1 MTCLDLRSL
10 LTMMLM
16 MRGYLRVPREQ
27 KGVVVG
33 IESWSGIGTG
43 RPGRGDDPRMSLG
56 LRWRLRRGWRP
67 SGLVDAVKG
76 PGIGREGVVV
86 LIWLVLEK

>member
-1 MTCLDLRSL
+1 
-10 LTMMLM
+10 MLV
-16 MRGYLRVPREQ
+16 RYLRVPREQ

-33 IESWSGIGTG
+33 IEIWSGIGTG

-56 LRWRLRRGWRP
+56 LRWRWRRGWRP

-86 LIWLVLEK
+86 LILSVLDRMNV

>member
-1 MTCLDLRSL
+1 MILLDLKSL
-10 LTMMLM
+10 LTTL

-43 RPGRGDDPRMSLG
+43 RPGRGDGPRMSLG

-67 SGLVDAVKG
+67 SGWVGGLMRMG
-76 PGIGREGVVV
+76 IGIGREGVGVM
-86 LIWLVLEK
+86 IW